1 MTARRHPYRRITC
14 YNFVTTDC
22 QSEHSG
28 FMRLLVV
35 EDNNDLSQLL
45 LKGLGAEGFA
55 ADVVATAGEAR
66 AALVTTRYSAVVLDL
81 GLPDGDGLSVLRELR
96 ERKDATPVLVL
107 TARGGVHDRVT
118 GLRSGAD
125 DYLAKPFAFE
135 ELVARLQALLRRP
148 GVLLGQLLRVGN
160 VAFDTE
166 ARQAFVDDRPQF
178 FSAREVA
185 VLEILMRR
193 SGRVVSKKLVEDHL
207 FGLSTDV
214 GSNAVE
220 VYIHRLRKLL
230 ADAGGTV
237 QIHTIRGVGYLIAE
251 GK

>member
-1 MTARRHPYRRITC
+1 
-14 YNFVTTDC
+14 
-22 QSEHSG
+22 
-28 FMRLLVV
+28 MRLLVV
-35 EDNNDLSQLL
+35 EDNADLAQLL

-55 ADVVATAGEAR
+55 ADLVATAGEAR
-66 AALVTTRYSAVVLDL
+66 AALATTRYSAVVLDL
-81 GLPDGDGLSVLRELR
+81 GLPDGDGLEVLRDLR

-125 DYLAKPFAFE
+125 DYLVKPFAFE
-135 ELVARLQALLRRP
+135 ELVARIQALLRRP
-148 GVLLGQLLRVGN
+148 GDLLGQQLRVGN

-207 FGLSTDV
+207 FGLSVDV

-220 VYIHRLRKLL
+220 VYIHRLRKQL
-230 ADAGGTV
+230 ADAGGKV

-251 GK
+251 DK